1 MMSECDEVCNMSN
14 IKSRL
19 LRLFF
24 IVVQQLLLRV
34 CHRRSG
40 LQGTFIRKGV
50 VNQDQFVVLEGVG
63 KTVLVFDCIVVGR
76 RENGVD
82 GYFHHVLQHGRDH
95 PG

>member
-1 MMSECDEVCNMSN
+1 MSN